1 MNNLHSDISHIS
13 LAKLT
18 STVNDIFWS
27 FAAEQTLMYGGGP
40 LRVPMPTLTSMT
52 DRAPNACLCVHMGT
66 GAQGGQKHKISWSWS
81 YK

>member
-27 FAAEQTLMYGGGP
+27 FAAEQTLTYGGGS
-40 LRVPMPTLTSMT
+40 LRAPMPTLISMT
-52 DRAPNACLCVHMGT
+52 DQGPILVSRANYV
-66 GAQGGQKHKISWSWS
+66 
-81 YK
+81 